1 MSETIM
7 KKTLKLSLI
16 AASVLALTA
25 CNQEAKQE
33 TAAEVKLDTVAQQQA
48 YGIGASVGGFLQKDL
63 ADKKALGFELDQ
75 ALLVKGFQDALAGS
89 AKIEEDKIREV
100 LTLLDTDVRAK
111 QEEKA
116 KLDAEENKAKG
127 LAFLTENGKREGVTT
142 TESGLQYEVLAQ
154 GEGAKPSETDVVV
167 VHYKG
172 TLIDGTEFDSSYKR
186 NEPVNFPLNRVIK
199 GWTEGVQLM
208 NVGSKFKFAIPSEL
222 AYGERA
228 LGNIPAHST
237 LIFEV
242 ELLEIEQ
249 PEKAE
254 AAGE

>member
-25 CNQEAKQE
+25 CNQEAKKE
-33 TAAEVKLDTVAQQQA
+33 PAVEVKLETAAQQQA
-48 YGIGASVGGFLQKDL
+48 YGIGASVGGFLNKDL
-63 ADKKALGFELDQ
+63 ADKKELGFELDQ
-75 ALLVKGFQDALAGS
+75 ALLIKGFQDALAGS
-89 AKIEEDKIREV
+89 AKIDDEKIREV
-100 LTLLDTDVRAK
+100 LTQLDTDVRAK
-111 QEEKA
+111 QAEQA
-116 KLDAEENKAKG
+116 KVEAEENKAKG
-127 LAFLTENGKREGVTT
+127 VAFLAENGKREGVKT
-142 TESGLQYEVLAQ
+142 TESGLQYEVITA
-154 GEGAKPSETDVVV
+154 GEGAQPAETDVVV

-222 AYGERA
+222 AYGDRA
-228 LGNIPAHST
+228 TGSIPAHST

-242 ELLEIEQ
+242 ELLDIEQ
-249 PEKAE
+249 PEKE
-254 AAGE
+254 AAASE